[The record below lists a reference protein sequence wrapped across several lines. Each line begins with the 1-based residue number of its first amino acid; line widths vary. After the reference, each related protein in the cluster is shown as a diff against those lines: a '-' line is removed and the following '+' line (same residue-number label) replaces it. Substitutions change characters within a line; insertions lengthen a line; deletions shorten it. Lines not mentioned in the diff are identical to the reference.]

1 MIAWENPIKSC
12 LRVSYYEYFM
22 VRPQEVNAMPEV
34 REGAYDPWST
44 AVKPDGTFKSA
55 DELRSIYLGGGGMLR
70 MMADENMF

>member
-1 MIAWENPIKSC
+1 
-12 LRVSYYEYFM
+12 M
-22 VRPQEVNAMPEV
+22 VRPQEAHAMPEV